1 VITVQDVIKKMELD
15 IEERALVQEAKDKLI
30 IAEIEKI
37 QIRKKAEEW

>member
-1 VITVQDVIKKMELD
+1 MITVQDVIKKMELD

>member
-1 VITVQDVIKKMELD
+1 MITVQDVIKKMELD
-15 IEERALVQEAKDKLI
+15 MEERALSQEAKDKLI